1 MKTKLTT
8 TISEAARA
16 ILAGNLVAFPT
27 ETVYG
32 LGANAFDERAVKKI
46 FAAKGRPAD
55 NPLIVH
61 IWNKKQIGEIASEV
75 SPVAKKLVDKC
86 FPGQLT
92 VVVKKNARIP
102 SIVTAGLSTVCI
114 RMPSLSITRAFLK
127 QCGVPVA
134 APSANLSGKPSPT
147 TWQHVLH
154 DMNERIPLIL
164 KGPKCR
170 HGLESTVID
179 CTKKVPV
186 LLRPGAVTVEEL
198 EKIVGQ
204 INIPIDVKET
214 LSPGM
219 KYRHYSPNGK
229 VHLVKRGA
237 ILPANCAFIGF
248 SNPNAT
254 YKIKVKTVG
263 EYAKKLYWFFRECDL
278 RGIENIYAE
287 IPEKKGIG
295 RALLNRLEKAST
307 Q

>member
-8 TISEAARA
+8 RVSEAAKA

-46 FAAKGRPAD
+46 FVAKGRPAD

-61 IWNKKQIGEIASEV
+61 IWSKKQIAEIASEV
-75 SPVAKKLVDKC
+75 SPVAKKLVYKC

-102 SIVTAGLSTVCI
+102 NIVTAGLPTVCI
-114 RMPSLSITRAFLK
+114 RMPSLPIACAFLK

-134 APSANLSGKPSPT
+134 APSANLSSKPSPT

-154 DMNERIPLIL
+154 DMDGRIPLIL
-164 KGPKCR
+164 KGPKCE

-179 CTKKVPV
+179 CTKKIPV

-198 EKIVGQ
+198 EEVVGR
-204 INIPIDVKET
+204 INIPIAIKKA

-229 VHLVKRGA
+229 VHLMKRGA
-237 ILPANCAFIGF
+237 KIPFNCAFIGF
-248 SNPNAT
+248 SNPKTA
-254 YKIKVKTVG
+254 YKIKVKTAA

-287 IPEKKGIG
+287 IPEKKGVG
-295 RALLNRLEKAST
+295 RALLNRLEKAMAR
-307 Q
+307 